1 MSGHISLT
9 DRDLEEMLTEL
20 QQKSEQQEIGANYRA
35 DNYETAWTLHLP
47 EGRWSNHSFH
57 LRDYLTLTLTEWDF
71 QENLSFKVNTQMEPL
86 FGFNFCMSGGFT
98 VKPFGRSQEF
108 MANADDAHIAFF
120 QGDVKSMSEVDS
132 GQTVSLVQLAVSPAL
147 VHTLSTELSD
157 PLQSFLHQMFSS
169 HQASHQ
175 TVDPWLTIT
184 ITPAMTIALQQILQC
199 PYQGITKQLYLESK
213 ALELITLK
221 LHQLNEDRPPASTSL
236 KLDDID
242 RIHLARDILIRN
254 LDDPPSLLFL
264 AKQAGINSF
273 KLKQGFREIFNT
285 TVFGYLHAYRMEEAR
300 RLLQLGEINVTQ
312 VAQAVGYTHPGK
324 FAAAFKKKFGI
335 TPKVLKSS

>member
-1 MSGHISLT
+1 
-9 DRDLEEMLTEL
+9 
-20 QQKSEQQEIGANYRA
+20 
-35 DNYETAWTLHLP
+35 
-47 EGRWSNHSFH
+47 
-57 LRDYLTLTLTEWDF
+57 
-71 QENLSFKVNTQMEPL
+71 MEPL
-86 FGFNFCMSGGFT
+86 FGFNFCISGGFT

-157 PLQSFLHQMFSS
+157 PLQSFLHQIFSS
-169 HQASHQ
+169 HQASHR
-175 TVDPWLTIT
+175 TVNPWLTIT

-221 LHQLNEDRPPASTSL
+221 LHQLSEDRPPASTSL